1 MNRHERDE
9 RNRKVCD
16 LRLKG
21 LTPAQICRRLKLSRG
36 VVNGVLWREGL
47 SVQVKA
53 VITSKRAKAK
63 PPKVVDIKQEKA
75 RAAKVALEEAKA
87 IAIEPIPLG
96 TDSGCQWIHGDPQD
110 RVMCG
115 HTPRARSV
123 WCAHHYDR
131 VYQRLD

>member
-1 MNRHERDE
+1 MNRQERDE
-9 RNRKVCD
+9 RNRKICD

-21 LTPAQICRRLKLSRG
+21 LTPAQITRRLKLSRG

-63 PPKVVDIKQEKA
+63 PPKVVDVRREQEKA
-75 RAAKVALEEAKA
+75 NKIALQDAKA
-87 IAIEPIPLG
+87 LTIEPIPLG
-96 TDSGCQWIHGDPQD
+96 TDSGCQWIHGDARE

-115 HTPRARSV
+115 HTVKGRSA
-123 WCAHHYDR
+123 WCPHHHAR
-131 VYQRLD
+131 VYQWIV